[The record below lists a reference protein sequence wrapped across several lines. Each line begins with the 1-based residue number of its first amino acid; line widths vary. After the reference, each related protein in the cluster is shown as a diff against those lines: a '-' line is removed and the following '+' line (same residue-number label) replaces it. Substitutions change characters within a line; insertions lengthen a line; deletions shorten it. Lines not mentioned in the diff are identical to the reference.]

1 MNNIAEYNEY
11 KPKTFIDELMLENIP
26 FFEEIWIKLL
36 NYKEQNNKDFDML
49 KNYKAIMSLEA
60 FKNFNYSDSNFITN
74 LDIVEYTQKIREI
87 LLSRYNYNNMIT
99 CTYCE
104 KAEPLIIGK
113 TNDYGIAI
121 QYPNKLIAYGYD
133 IHGSNSNGLIVKIN
147 YCPMC
152 GKIMEKEK

>member
-1 MNNIAEYNEY
+1 MAEYNEY
-11 KPKTFIDELMLENIP
+11 KPKTFIDELMFENIP

-49 KNYKAIMSLEA
+49 KNYKAIMNLEI
-60 FKNFNYSDSNFITN
+60 FKNFNYLDSNFITN

-87 LLSRYNYNNMIT
+87 LLSRYNYNNMVT
-99 CTYCE
+99 CKYCE

-133 IHGSNSNGLIVKIN
+133 VHGSNSNGLIIKIN
-147 YCPMC
+147 YCPIC
-152 GKIMEKEK
+152 GRRLNETSD